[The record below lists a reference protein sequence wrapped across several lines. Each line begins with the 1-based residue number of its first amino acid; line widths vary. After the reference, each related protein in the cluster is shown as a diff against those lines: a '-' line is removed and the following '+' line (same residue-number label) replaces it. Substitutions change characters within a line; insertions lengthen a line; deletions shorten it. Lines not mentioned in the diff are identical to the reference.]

1 MLMAYLESIAVLPQS
16 DNQGVGV
23 QVRSEA
29 TAAAQEKLET
39 TRRALDTRRE
49 ELRGLERQAR
59 AAAPC
64 LTGRDAVCTFER
76 RRC

>member
-1 MLMAYLESIAVLPQS
+1 MLPESE
-16 DNQGVGV
+16 NQGVGV

-29 TAAAQEKLET
+29 TAAAQEKLEAA
-39 TRRALDTRRE
+39 RRALDKRRE

-64 LTGRDAVCTFER
+64 LTARAAVCTFEW
-76 RRC
+76 RCC